1 MTLNVADV
9 RSNAPEQIQN
19 AVTALGKSKQR
30 INVFK
35 AIYRGKKQVKT
46 LDELSHIALQDI
58 KNQEYREIR
67 ILNIGDF
74 FDSQGLVKKNKP
86 KKGRRLTYEK
96 IKFYSSNYTKII
108 SLALNPEKQKKLV
121 TKRTPK
127 INEIKSKTIVY
138 RNPINI
144 KRITV
149 DDLDTFELVRRV
161 PFTKNK
167 VQNILEKTIKNGFKN
182 IVGEKGQF
190 NDWGGEKNDLFTTKV
205 KINGKRLSTA
215 IGFKG
220 RATKGILTPKKL
232 GKNGDQINRL
242 FNSSAQL
249 FLIVYHS
256 DIAESV
262 LEQMQA
268 FAIAVSYSGQKI
280 FYGVIDG
287 ADLNRIILAYKKFL
301 NKK

>member
-1 MTLNVADV
+1 MILNVADV
-9 RSNAPEQIQN
+9 RSSAPEQIQN
-19 AVTALGKSKQR
+19 AVTALGRSKQR
-30 INVFK
+30 IDVFK
-35 AIYRGKKQVKT
+35 AIYKGKKQVKT
-46 LDELSHIALQDI
+46 LGELSRVALQDI
-58 KNQEYREIR
+58 KDQKYREIR

-74 FDSQGLVKKNKP
+74 FDSQGLVKKIKP
-86 KKGRRLTYEK
+86 KAGSRLTYKK
-96 IKFYSSNYTKII
+96 IKFYSSNYKKII
-108 SLALNPEKQKKLV
+108 SLALNPEKQKKLA

-127 INEIKSKTIVY
+127 IHEVKSKTIVY
-138 RNPINI
+138 KNPINI
-144 KRITV
+144 KRITA
-149 DDLDTFELVRRV
+149 DDIDTFELIKQVSS
-161 PFTKNK
+161 TKNK
-167 VQNILEKTIKNGFKN
+167 IQNILEKTIKNGFKS
-182 IVGEKGQF
+182 IIGEKGQF
-190 NDWGGEKNDLFTTKV
+190 KDWGGEKNDLFTTKV

-215 IGFKG
+215 IAFKG

-249 FLIVYHS
+249 FLIVYHN

-287 ADLNRIILAYKKFL
+287 TDLNRIILAYKKFF
-301 NKK
+301 